1 MGFLFHAFKTD
12 KFIFRYS
19 RRGACQWLCGRRS
32 EQRQPDCKASNRSSG
47 LRYRAN
53 DVARS
58 IVSTGRVP
66 GAKPQIELIEA
77 GSSDAARARC

>member
-1 MGFLFHAFKTD
+1 MRSRPISLFFDTVDEARANGYAVDEANDVSPIAK
-12 KFIFRYS
+12 RV
-19 RRGACQWLCGRRS
+19 
-32 EQRQPDCKASNRSSG
+32 NRSSG